1 MTTQVQLC
9 RGTTAEH
16 ASFTGAVAELTVDTT
31 LNELVL
37 HDGTAGGIAVARKD
51 YVNTELTKAIA
62 TMIAVGLNL
71 YFVKQTSFNRK

>member
-1 MTTQVQLC
+1 MTTQVQLR

-37 HDGTAGGIAVARKD
+37 HDGATAGGIAVARKD

-62 TMIAVGLNL
+62 TMIAVG
-71 YFVKQTSFNRK
+71 F

>member
-1 MTTQVQLC
+1 MTTQVQLR

-37 HDGTAGGIAVARKD
+37 HDGATAGGISVARKD

-62 TMIAVGLNL
+62 TMIAVG
-71 YFVKQTSFNRK
+71 F

>member
-1 MTTQVQLC
+1 MTTQVQLR

-37 HDGTAGGIAVARKD
+37 HDGATAGGIPVARK
-51 YVNTELTKAIA
+51 VT
-62 TMIAVGLNL
+62 
-71 YFVKQTSFNRK
+71 